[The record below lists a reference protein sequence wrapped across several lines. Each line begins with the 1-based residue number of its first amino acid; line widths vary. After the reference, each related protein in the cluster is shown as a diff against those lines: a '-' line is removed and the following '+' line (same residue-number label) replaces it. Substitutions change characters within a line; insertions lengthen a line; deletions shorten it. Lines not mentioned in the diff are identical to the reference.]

1 MKKIMLIAF
10 SILTMMALA
19 TPCTVSAVTTA
30 WATGVFDFAPTE
42 GSLTYGLSNNVYL
55 DYSVAADEQDY
66 AIATV
71 HQAGNRGY
79 TTTNNTTLI
88 YFCTKSTGATTA
100 GVTLPT
106 EGDTSAQIDTGIWSA
121 M

>member
-10 SILTMMALA
+10 SILVVLALA
-19 TPCTVSAVTTA
+19 GPSTVSAIDVA
-30 WATGVFDFAPTE
+30 WDTGVFDFAPTE

-55 DYSVAADEQDY
+55 NYEVADDEQDY
-66 AIATV
+66 GITTV

-88 YFCTKSTGATTA
+88 YFCTKSTGDTTV
-100 GVTLPT
+100 GNLPT
-106 EGDTSAQIDTGIWSA
+106 EGDSSAQIDTGTWSA